1 MNRYFY
7 DLHIH
12 SCLSPCAEDDAT
24 PANIAGMAALYGLQ
38 IVALTDHNTTR
49 NCPAFF
55 EAARAYGL
63 IPIAGMELTTSED
76 VHIICLFPT
85 LDAASAFQD
94 IVDGRRIRIKNKPAI
109 FGNQLI
115 MDAEDTVLGEEDDL
129 LINATTISIEEA
141 VHLADQC
148 GGIAYPAHI
157 DRPSNGMVAV
167 LGGFPSDPKFAA
179 FELHDALTL
188 SEYQEK
194 YPHLKDLR
202 HVVSSDAHELGAI
215 SEAENSFLLEDEPY
229 SSRFVTEKLFEYLRG
244 V

>member
-24 PANIAGMAALYGLQ
+24 PANIAGMAALNGLQ

-85 LDAASAFQD
+85 LDAAAAFQK
-94 IVDGRRIRIKNKPAI
+94 IVDDRRIRIKNKPAI
-109 FGNQLI
+109 FGNQFI
-115 MDAEDTVLGEEDDL
+115 MDADDTVLAVEEYL

-141 VHLADQC
+141 VEFADQC

-157 DRPSNGMVAV
+157 DRTSNGMVAV
-167 LGGFPSDPKFAA
+167 LGGFPNDPKFTA
-179 FELHDALTL
+179 FELHDASAL
-188 SEYQEK
+188 SQYQEN
-194 YPHLKDLR
+194 YPHLR
-202 HVVSSDAHELGAI
+202 GMTYVVSSDAHELGAI
-215 SEAENSFLLEDEPY
+215 SEAENSFLLDDEPY
-229 SSRFVTEKLFEYLRG
+229 SSRFVTEQLFRHLRG
-244 V
+244 E

>member
-24 PANIAGMAALYGLQ
+24 PANIAGMAALNGLQ

-85 LDAASAFQD
+85 LDAAAAFQS
-94 IVDGRRIRIKNKPAI
+94 IVDDRRIRIKNKSAI
-109 FGNQLI
+109 FGNQFI
-115 MDAEDTVLGEEDDL
+115 MDSDDTVLAEEEDL

-141 VHLADQC
+141 VEFADQC

-157 DRPSNGMVAV
+157 DRTSNGMVAV
-167 LGGFPSDPKFAA
+167 LGGFPSDPKFTA
-179 FELHDALTL
+179 FELHDASAL
-188 SEYQEK
+188 SQYQEN
-194 YPHLKDLR
+194 YPHLRGLTY
-202 HVVSSDAHELGAI
+202 VVSSDAHELGAI
-215 SEAENSFLLEDEPY
+215 SEAENSFLLDDEPY
-229 SSRFVTEKLFEYLRG
+229 SSRFVTEQLFRHLRG
-244 V
+244 E

>member
-24 PANIAGMAALYGLQ
+24 PANISGMAALNGLQ

-85 LDAASAFQD
+85 LDAATAFQK
-94 IVDGRRIRIKNKPAI
+94 IVDDRRIRIKNKPVI
-109 FGNQLI
+109 FGNQFV
-115 MDAEDTVLGEEDDL
+115 MDAEDTVLAEEEDL

-141 VHLADQC
+141 AEFAEQC

-157 DRPSNGMVAV
+157 DRTSNGMVSV
-167 LGGFPSDPKFAA
+167 LGGFPTEPRFTA
-179 FELHDALTL
+179 FELNDAASLL
-188 SEYQEK
+188 QYQNQ
-194 YPHLKDLR
+194 YPHLKDMKYI
-202 HVVSSDAHELGAI
+202 VSSDAHELGAI

-229 SSRFVTEKLFEYLRG
+229 SSRLVTEKLFEYLRG

>member
-24 PANIAGMAALYGLQ
+24 PANIAGMAALNGLQ

-85 LDAASAFQD
+85 LEAASDFQE
-94 IVDGRRIRIKNKPAI
+94 IVEARRIRVKNKPVI
-109 FGNQLI
+109 FGNQLV
-115 MDAEDTVLGEEDDL
+115 MDAEDTVLGEEEDL
-129 LINATTISIEEA
+129 LINATTISIDEA
-141 VHLADQC
+141 WHFANDC

-157 DRPSNGMVAV
+157 DRTSNGMVAV
-167 LGGFPSDPKFAA
+167 LGGFPEDTKFTA
-179 FELHDALTL
+179 FELHDASSLK
-188 SEYQEK
+188 EYQEK

-202 HVVSSDAHELGAI
+202 YIVSSDAHELGAV
-215 SEAENSFLLEDEPY
+215 SEAENSILLEDEPY
-229 SSRFVTEKLFEYLRG
+229 SSRLVTERLFQYLRG
-244 V
+244 E

>member
-24 PANIAGMAALYGLQ
+24 PANIAGMAALNGLQ
-38 IVALTDHNTTR
+38 IVALTDHNSTR

-85 LDAASAFQD
+85 LDAAAAFQS
-94 IVDGRRIRIKNKPAI
+94 IVDDRRIRIKNKPAI
-109 FGNQLI
+109 FGNQFI
-115 MDAEDTVLGEEDDL
+115 MDSDDTVLAEEEDL

-141 VHLADQC
+141 VEFADQC

-157 DRPSNGMVAV
+157 DRTSNGMVAV
-167 LGGFPSDPKFAA
+167 LGGFPSDPKFTA
-179 FELHDALTL
+179 FELHDASAL
-188 SEYQEK
+188 SQYQEN
-194 YPHLKDLR
+194 YPHLRDLTY
-202 HVVSSDAHELGAI
+202 VVSSDAHELGAI
-215 SEAENSFLLEDEPY
+215 SEAENSFLLDDEPY
-229 SSRFVTEKLFEYLRG
+229 SSRFVTEQLFRHLRG
-244 V
+244 E